1 MPACAERI
9 GSSIITKK
17 PKFMKFLFFSA
28 LLLLS
33 GAAVGQID
41 VTESDESQVYASTS
55 VTVGVSAIDFAG
67 AKAKVNQLI
76 GEQHITVLRQNEG
89 LKNLTVVA
97 NLNSEQYR
105 HFELMLGT
113 LGKVLSKEVNAAN
126 SEERMQELKLEGQHL
141 QQKKES
147 CAKMMAKVDST
158 SESYLTLWQELKSID
173 EQLYENSKSQLGL
186 SKKSDGYLV
195 NLSVDDEVT
204 TPDNTRIAF
213 VNMPGFQYS
222 YLTIESPKQGVSYDH
237 YQGYFL
243 KYLFTRGKSF
253 VYTGAYKSVGSSGGD
268 LTAYS
273 EMFVFGFGQDFYT
286 RHFGRGD
293 RRFFNLYSGYNLGY
307 VYATGKESKSN
318 FYYVAPSVGVEL
330 FKNKY
335 VLVDT
340 KASYFIPFSHNKELR
355 GLSLDASFNF
365 IF

>member
-1 MPACAERI
+1 
-9 GSSIITKK
+9 
-17 PKFMKFLFFSA
+17 MKILFFSA

-41 VTESDESQVYASTS
+41 ATDAEDVPAYASTS
-55 VTVGVSAIDFAG
+55 VTVSVSAIDFAG
-67 AKAKVNQLI
+67 AKAKVNLLI
-76 GEQHITVLRQNEG
+76 GEQHIKVLRQDEG
-89 LKNLTVVA
+89 LKSLTVEA
-97 NLNSEQYR
+97 NFNSDQYR
-105 HFELMLGT
+105 QFELMLGT
-113 LGKVLSKEVNAAN
+113 LGKVLSKEVNASN
-126 SEERMQELKLEGQHL
+126 GEERMQEFKLEGQHL
-141 QQKKES
+141 QQKRES

-158 SESYLTLWQELKSID
+158 SESFLTLWQELKGID
-173 EQLYENSKSQLGL
+173 EQIYENSKSQLGL
-186 SKKSDGYLV
+186 SKKGDGYLV
-195 NLSVDDEVT
+195 NLSVNDEVT

-222 YLTIESPKQGVSYDH
+222 YLFIESPKQGVSYDH

-253 VYTGAYKSVGSSGGD
+253 VYTGAYKSVGASQDD

-273 EMFVFGFGQDFYT
+273 EMFLFGFGQDFYT

-293 RRFFNLYSGYNLGY
+293 RRFLNLYSGYNLGY
-307 VYATGKESKSN
+307 VYATGKDSKSN
-318 FYYVAPSVGVEL
+318 FCYVAPSVGVEL